1 MRQLALLFGHIVV
14 FGVVS
19 GVVSGAALGACSGKT
34 SNPALPDTA
43 SGSNG
48 SNSTAVGCD
57 GASLLA
63 NPADFAA
70 PGPWPVGV
78 QTAMV
83 GGLLTEI
90 WYPATPGSD
99 AGKPPERYDIRA
111 ELSPTEAAKISD
123 ADNPWQSCDCTREL
137 PLDTAHGPY
146 PIVVFVHGTASF
158 RHQSLAI
165 VTHWASRGFVVV
177 AADHPGLKLGDLLA
191 MACGGSA
198 PAQDLSGNLDT
209 LIAALDAPS
218 GDLAFLAGHL
228 DAQRIA
234 VSGHSAGGGAATAA
248 ANKPGVQVV
257 ISMAGVGTTATS
269 STLRSTLYMG
279 GSLDSI
285 ASFGQVK
292 TAYQGSAKPHR
303 LVGVKDAGHLNFS
316 DLCDTKNASGE
327 DLLAIAKKDG
337 VCGASLAGFLF
348 DCDPSHVAG
357 PIGWSVI
364 DYASSAVLEE
374 VLQCQPAA
382 DLKSHEQADPAVSEY
397 DEEL

>member
-1 MRQLALLFGHIVV
+1 MRSIACLALL
-14 FGVVS
+14 
-19 GVVSGAALGACSGKT
+19 AACGTHGSSSST
-34 SNPALPDTA
+34 PADALVDTPPV
-43 SGSNG
+43 GS
-48 SNSTAVGCD
+48 TIAGCD
-57 GASLLA
+57 GAKLLA

-70 PGPWPVGV
+70 PGAWPVGV

-83 GGLLTEI
+83 DGLLTEV
-90 WYPATPGSD
+90 WYPAVPGSD
-99 AGKPPERYDIRA
+99 AGMTPARYDIRA

-123 ADNPWQSCDCTREL
+123 TDNPWQDCDCTRGL

-146 PIVVFVHGTASF
+146 PPVLFVHGTAAF
-158 RHQSLAI
+158 RHQSLHI
-165 VTHWASRGFVVV
+165 VTHWASRGFIVV

-191 MACGGSA
+191 QACGGTA
-198 PAQDLSGNLDT
+198 PAQDLSGNLDH
-209 LIAALDAPS
+209 LIAALQAPA
-218 GDLAFLAGHL
+218 GDLAFLAGHV
-228 DAQRIA
+228 DASRVA
-234 VSGHSAGGGAATAA
+234 VSGHSAGGGAAVAA

-257 ISMAGVGTTATS
+257 IPMAGVGSTAAS
-269 STLRSTLYMG
+269 STLRSSLYMG

-285 ASFGQVK
+285 ASFNQVK

-316 DLCDTKNASGE
+316 DLCDTKNAAGQ
-327 DLLAIAKKDG
+327 DLLTIAKNDG

-374 VLQCQPAA
+374 ILQCRPAT
-382 DLKSHEQADPAVSEY
+382 DLEAHELADPAVSEY